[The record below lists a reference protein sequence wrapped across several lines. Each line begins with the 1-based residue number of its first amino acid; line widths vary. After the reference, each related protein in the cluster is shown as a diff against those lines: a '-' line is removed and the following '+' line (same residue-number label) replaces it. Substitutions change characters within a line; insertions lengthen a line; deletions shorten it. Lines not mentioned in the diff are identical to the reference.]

1 MADDVNDL
9 PLVHHS
15 YYIVIDIEYDY
26 IAGDRSKPAVIMSS
40 SSAPQ
45 TVKKEPTKE
54 DKPPK

>member
-1 MADDVNDL
+1 VADDVTDL
-9 PLVHHS
+9 PLVLHYSSLPVDLS
-15 YYIVIDIEYDY
+15 YNY
-26 IAGDRSKPAVIMSS
+26 IAGERRKPAVIMSS